1 MQTKSMVRFTGVGQA
16 VLCIGILLSTAHVAA
31 GSEEID
37 CAGGLAAW
45 GGPREFDEVHGEDLG
60 RYPPDRLVDVRHVKL
75 ELTFDDLLSKSF
87 SGSETYTVRAI
98 APGVTSIVL
107 NAVDLSIE
115 RVEAIDSPAV
125 TFDYDDERLVLEFAE
140 PLPTD
145 RDSSVRI
152 DYRCVNPEQGLHYYL
167 PDERQPQRVPQ
178 VHSQG
183 QTEHNRHWFPCH
195 DSPNERSTTEM
206 IVTVPSRFRA
216 LSNGRLLDKR
226 VDGEH
231 TTYHWRQDV
240 PHVAY
245 LVTLVI
251 GEFGMVSDTWRGIP
265 LTYYG
270 RPGEEDDIRRA
281 YVRTPEIME
290 FFSQYFG
297 VPYPYA
303 RYDQIG
309 VENFGSG
316 GMENT
321 TATTMY
327 SGVPLDERAAMDHT
341 SDGLIA
347 HEMAHQWYGDLLTCK
362 SWAHLWLNEGFAT
375 FCADLWKEHHEG
387 ADEHSYAK
395 WRKYRGVARA
405 DRTESPD
412 AVIFGDYEDAWDTFR
427 HKGGLP
433 YSKGSSILHML
444 RHELGE
450 EVFAKGLQQ
459 YTRTFQ
465 ASEVETDD
473 FRKVMEAVAGRSLRQ
488 FFEQWTLRPGIP
500 RLKVAYRWDHETKT
514 AIVDVE
520 QTQPIDRPTPAFAV
534 PLDLYFRTDHRETRV
549 TMQLERRHEVLRY
562 RFDSAPNLFCIDP
575 DGGLLKALE
584 VHKSRPMWLTQ
595 LAQGP
600 TVAARCEA
608 AVNLADQNRPEV
620 IEALTHTVSNE
631 HEFWGVRSEAASALG
646 QMQSSPAREA
656 LIVLADPANRIE
668 HPKVRRYVVNAL
680 SSYPHAAVTPILIAY
695 ATSDASYAVE
705 AAATSALGD
714 AVGQGVTATLLA
726 NTEKHSY
733 RDAIRTAA
741 VRALGKRGEPEGI
754 DACMAV
760 AAYGQP
766 DRTRPA
772 AIRALGELGEEDS
785 DRTRIREFL
794 LPMLD
799 DPERR
804 PRRAAIA
811 ALGALADPDAI
822 DALGRLRD
830 GSALEEYR
838 DAAEAA
844 IKRIRS
850 DQEESEA
857 VGSLGRELEDLRTL
871 RDELEQRI
879 EELESADQGDGDP
892 TSADQVVEE

>member
-1 MQTKSMVRFTGVGQA
+1 MRARSLARFTRVGLA
-16 VLCIGILLSTAHVAA
+16 MLLIGTLLSTAHVAV

-45 GGPREFDEVHGEDLG
+45 SGPRAFDKVHGEDPG
-60 RYPPDRLVDVRHVKL
+60 RYPPDRIVDVRHVKL

-87 SGSETYTVRAI
+87 AGRETYTVRAI
-98 APGVTSIVL
+98 APGVRSITL
-107 NAVDLSIE
+107 NAVDLIIE
-115 RVEAIDSPAV
+115 RVEAVDSPAV
-125 TFDYDDERLVLEFAE
+125 TFSYDDERLVLEFAE

-152 DYRCVNPEQGLHYYL
+152 DYRCVNPERGLHYYL

-178 VHSQG
+178 LYSQG
-183 QTEHNRHWFPCH
+183 QTEDNRYWFPCH

-216 LSNGRLLDKR
+216 LSNGRLIDTR
-226 VDGEH
+226 VDGPR
-231 TTYHWRQDV
+231 TTYHWRHDI

-245 LVTLVI
+245 LVTLVV

-270 RPGEEDDIRRA
+270 RPGDEDDLRRA
-281 YVRTPEIME
+281 YARTPQMME

-297 VPYPYA
+297 VAYPYA
-303 RYDQIG
+303 RYDQIT

-327 SGVPLDERAAMDHT
+327 SGVPLDERAVIDRT
-341 SDGLIA
+341 SDGIIA
-347 HEMAHQWYGDLLTCK
+347 HELAHQWYGDLLTCR

-395 WRKYRGVARA
+395 WGKYRGVARA

-412 AVIFGDYEDAWDTFR
+412 AVIFGDYENAWDTFR

-450 EVFAKGLQQ
+450 DVFVKGFQQ

-473 FRKVMEAVAGRSLRQ
+473 FRKAMATAAGRSLRQ
-488 FFEQWTLRPGIP
+488 FFEQWTERPGVP
-500 RLKVAYRWDHETKT
+500 RLKVTYRWDHETKT
-514 AIVDVE
+514 AVVDVE
-520 QTQPIDRPTPAFAV
+520 QTQRIDRQTPAFAV
-534 PLDLYFRTDHRETRV
+534 PLDLYFRTERGETRL
-549 TMQLERRHEVLRY
+549 TMQLERRHEALRH
-562 RFDSAPNLFCIDP
+562 RFESAPNMFCVDP
-575 DGGLLKALE
+575 DGGLLKAIDTD
-584 VHKSRPMWLTQ
+584 KPRPMWLMQ
-595 LAQGP
+595 LLEGP
-600 TVAARCEA
+600 TASARCEA
-608 AVNLADQNRPEV
+608 ATALADQDRPEV
-620 IEALTHTVSNE
+620 VEALTHAVSNQD
-631 HEFWGVRSEAASALG
+631 EFWGVRSEAASALG
-646 QMQSSPAREA
+646 RMQSSSAREA
-656 LIVLADPANRIE
+656 LMELADPANRLK
-668 HPKVRRYVVNAL
+668 HPKVRRKIVDAL
-680 SSYPHAAVTPILIAY
+680 GSYPHAEVTPILIAY
-695 ATSDASYAVE
+695 ATNDPSYAVE

-714 AVGQGVTATLLA
+714 AVGEEITTVLLA
-726 NTEKHSY
+726 NTTKHSY
-733 RDAIRTAA
+733 RDSIRKAA
-741 VRALGKRGEPEGI
+741 VRALGRRATAEGI

-760 AAYGQP
+760 ASYGQP
-766 DRTRPA
+766 DRTRPDAMA
-772 AIRALGELGEEDS
+772 ALAKLGEEDD

-794 LPMLD
+794 LSMVD

-811 ALGALADPDAI
+811 ALGALADPEAL
-822 DALGRLRD
+822 DALARIRD
-830 GSALEEYR
+830 GSAAEEFR
-838 DAAEAA
+838 DEAEAA

-850 DQEESEA
+850 DQEELEA
-857 VGSLGRELEDLRTL
+857 VRSLGRELEELRAL
-871 RDELEQRI
+871 RDELERRV
-879 EELESADQGDGDP
+879 EELESGDG
-892 TSADQVVEE
+892 